1 MYYKN
6 HISSSFDVPLPDG
19 RDNLVALTSRQNR
32 ETLVM
37 APPHRRLQANTLNV
51 LNLFDFVET
60 ALELFKCR
68 NVAAFDN
75 SVFHITVHGSHC
87 KIKKKLIP

>member
-1 MYYKN
+1 
-6 HISSSFDVPLPDG
+6 
-19 RDNLVALTSRQNR
+19 
-32 ETLVM
+32 M
-37 APPHRRLQANTLNV
+37 ASPHRRLQANTLNV

-87 KIKKKLIP
+87 KIKKN